1 MPEENIHSP
10 TLSMQSL
17 LPAKE
22 SQLSKQIF
30 AELLQEWRERAAET
44 ENGGKYTLNFPADMR
59 DDFYFDRSQLIK
71 ISALILAADA
81 KVASLS
87 LAKTTLSLEL
97 FTVFEP
103 VKPKLSEMKFSY
115 QLSDIDFI
123 KGQKFSKDIVLSTV
137 LDNRTTVVVK
147 DGIGEIGVTSSLSY
161 GEEFKEKTKK
171 SVNKYKAMKN
181 LKMFKYYL
189 NNILINNKNILIE
202 LNSIVHR
209 LSTVDSQL
217 HKKFCLDLISIKK
230 DLKKI
235 IENIFGKKQSVVMS
249 IISGNSEK
257 VIDKIIYIKRLI
269 TIDITAFEEWLCYGE
284 LTQAAISSASLLNEV
299 NKVSQL
305 YNKFVMQ
312 FRDYVIIKK
321 NMQDTHD
328 QYEAESLG
336 SKELQLLEE
345 ILLNMTEDVSESYY
359 LSKDLYAIS
368 KLVVTKQNSPNSGCG
383 GDIKKEMLFAI
394 FIFLLE
400 RSCEIVTSDDKKMI
414 ELLSAFNGF
423 KKFIYELT
431 ILYQRLEENNKTC
444 ADASSS
450 SNLNSLS
457 DDTYAA
463 LIEFMIPLANLG
475 FTQEMMKTAVKAE
488 SAIAWDSYCSRLLEK
503 VRTIESSESSIKIKN
518 HIRDIENGLSDL
530 YRQAKVNKVNIEQP
544 ISDLP
549 IQGSHLFECIYRL
562 VSTQPHQDISSQ
574 SHLEEDEIKDMTS
587 FNDTSSYQ
595 SDETGALICKP

>member
-10 TLSMQSL
+10 PLMMQSL

-22 SQLSKQIF
+22 AQLSKKKF

-44 ENGGKYTLNFPADMR
+44 ESGGKYKLNFPADMR

-87 LAKTTLSLEL
+87 LAKTALSLEL

-103 VKPKLSEMKFSY
+103 VKPKLNEMKFSY

-123 KGQKFSKDIVLSTV
+123 KGKKFSKDIVLSTV

-147 DGIGEIGVTSSLSY
+147 DGTGEIGVTSSLSY
-161 GEEFKEKTKK
+161 GEEFKEKTRK
-171 SVNKYKAMKN
+171 SLNKDKVIEN
-181 LKMFKYYL
+181 LNRFKYDL
-189 NNILINNKNILIE
+189 INILKNNNNLLVE
-202 LNSIVHR
+202 LNSIKQR
-209 LSTVDSQL
+209 LSSVPSQSY
-217 HKKFCLDLISIKK
+217 KIFCLDLISIKK
-230 DLKKI
+230 DLKKT
-235 IENIFGKKQSVVMS
+235 IENMCGKKQPFVMN

-269 TIDITAFEEWLCYGE
+269 ALDISDFEEWLRYGE
-284 LTQAAISSASLLNEV
+284 LTQATISSASLLNEV
-299 NKVSQL
+299 NKAEQL

-328 QYEAESLG
+328 QYQSLG
-336 SKELQLLEE
+336 SKELQLLGE
-345 ILLNMTEDVSESYY
+345 ILLNLTEDVSESYY

-368 KLVVTKQNSPNSGCG
+368 KLVVTKKNFPDSGCG
-383 GDIKKEMLFAI
+383 GDIKMEMLFAI

-414 ELLSAFNGF
+414 ELLSALNGF
-423 KKFIYELT
+423 NKFIYEFT
-431 ILYQRLEENNKTC
+431 ILYQRVEGNNKTF
-444 ADASSS
+444 ADASNS
-450 SNLNSLS
+450 SNLISLS
-457 DDTYAA
+457 DDTYTA
-463 LIEFMIPLANLG
+463 LIELMRSLANLG

-549 IQGSHLFECIYRL
+549 IQGSHLFECIYRF
-562 VSTQPHQDISSQ
+562 VSTQPHNDISSL
-574 SHLEEDEIKDMTS
+574 SLLKEDEIKDKAN
-587 FNDTSSYQ
+587 FNVISSYQ
-595 SDETGALICKP
+595 SGETGALKCKP